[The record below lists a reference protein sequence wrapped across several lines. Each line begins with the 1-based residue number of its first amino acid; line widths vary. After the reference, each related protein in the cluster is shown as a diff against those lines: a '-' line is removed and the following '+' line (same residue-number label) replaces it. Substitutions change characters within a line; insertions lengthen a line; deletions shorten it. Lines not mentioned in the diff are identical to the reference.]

1 MRLSREKVNKL
12 SHLVTE
18 ELVRLDNL
26 EFIEDRNTIRLEI
39 VKILNEELKKEE
51 RDNCEVVAG
60 QTSRRQADE
69 EADGRTN
76 HDNERDRHETRQVDA
91 IVIRTEERIGVG
103 TDSEERDV
111 TQIEQATPADD
122 DVEPEREQHV
132 HGDVERDPP
141 DVAAIGDHGNE

>member
-51 RDNCEVVAG
+51 TLDQEARKKIASQKKTVPEGSLEWDILYRKYYAEEV
-60 QTSRRQADE
+60 
-69 EADGRTN
+69 
-76 HDNERDRHETRQVDA
+76 
-91 IVIRTEERIGVG
+91 
-103 TDSEERDV
+103 
-111 TQIEQATPADD
+111 
-122 DVEPEREQHV
+122 
-132 HGDVERDPP
+132 
-141 DVAAIGDHGNE
+141 